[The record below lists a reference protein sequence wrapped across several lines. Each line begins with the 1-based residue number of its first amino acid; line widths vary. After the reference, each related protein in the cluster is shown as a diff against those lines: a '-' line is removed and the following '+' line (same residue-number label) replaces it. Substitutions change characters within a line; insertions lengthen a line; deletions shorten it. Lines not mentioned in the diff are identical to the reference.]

1 MACLKKFTNISINL
15 RLIKENSSI
24 KNYIF
29 LLLPFIIFS
38 TIISCESEKT
48 DTAVN
53 DRPEI
58 KVAYA
63 NWAEGV
69 AISNLAV
76 VILEDELGYNVV
88 SKMAPVSEV
97 FELVASGEYHIF
109 ADAWLPLTH
118 GNYMEIHQDNIE
130 QISRVYQDAR
140 TGLVVPDY
148 AEAQTISDLQNSTGD
163 FNNQIIGIEPTA
175 GIMQSTRTA
184 IDLYGLSDF
193 SLIESSG
200 PIMADSLKNAIMRR
214 EPIVL
219 TGWVPH
225 WIWAEYN
232 IRFLE
237 DPQQAFGGEENIY
250 VVGNKQFLDEN
261 SNAIEFLSRLSLNRV
276 QLSGLM
282 SDIRTS
288 QKLPSAVARDWV
300 KENPALVNDW
310 VRGLKPERLRIY

>member
-1 MACLKKFTNISINL
+1 MPCSEEFTNNTIYLKSI
-15 RLIKENSSI
+15 IENPSI
-24 KNYIF
+24 RNYIF
-29 LLLPFIIFS
+29 LLVPFIVFS
-38 TIISCESEKT
+38 TIISCESEKSEI
-48 DTAVN
+48 AAN

-97 FELVASGEYHIF
+97 FELVASGEYDVF
-109 ADAWLPLTH
+109 PDVWLPTTH
-118 GNYMEIHQDNIE
+118 GPYMETHQDNII
-130 QISRVYQDAR
+130 QISRIFQNAQ

-148 AEAQTISDLQNSTGD
+148 VEAQSISDLQENATG

-184 IDLYGLSDF
+184 IDLYSLSDF

-200 PIMADSLKNAIMRR
+200 PVMADSLKNAIMRR

-237 DPQQAFGGEENIY
+237 DPQQAFGSDENIY
-250 VVGNKQFLDEN
+250 VVGNKQFLDED
-261 SNAIEFLSRLSLNRV
+261 SAAKEFLSRLSLNRV

-288 QKLPSAVARDWV
+288 QKLPSAVARNWV

-310 VRGLKPERLRIY
+310 VRGLRPERQRIY

>member
-48 DTAVN
+48 DTAAN

-88 SKMAPVSEV
+88 SKMAPVSDV

-130 QISRVYQDAR
+130 EISQVYQDAR

-148 AEAQTISDLQNSTGD
+148 AEAQTISDLQNSAGD

-184 IDLYGLSDF
+184 IDLYGLNDF

-200 PIMADSLKNAIMRR
+200 PVMADSLKNAIMRR

-237 DPQQAFGGEENIY
+237 DPQQAFGSEENIY

-261 SNAIEFLSRLSLNRV
+261 SNAIEFLSRLRLNRV